1 MNFPFKSDV
10 APSAELSYLDELM
23 DFESGVDR
31 GPLSGKEYLIYAPG
45 KTGTVS
51 IYESIIEQ
59 LAKDIGYSSAV
70 NKMLHNHNNTSIV
83 SVIKNSSNL
92 SKREILDKC
101 IVRDLIELKKERGER
116 LNIITSFRDP
126 LKRAISGTFQQLDTL
141 VSRGDVSIPEISYD
155 DMYQRLMSNLQ
166 DFLVSK
172 HPLEEFHDGFFDVY
186 SFDHQLGNCCV
197 RFKEFNVLVLCLE
210 KSDSWE
216 NSLRDFTGFSNLTL
230 RKSNAVSQ
238 KVVASLHDQF
248 VDQLRMSR
256 DQIADIYYGDKPQ
269 HRQLS
274 WFYTKSEIEEMFK
287 KSVLRFGNAK

>member
-1 MNFPFKSDV
+1 MKLAFKSDV
-10 APSAELSYLDELM
+10 TPSDELSYLDELI
-23 DFESGVDR
+23 DFEGGFDR
-31 GPLSGKEYLIYAPG
+31 GPVSGKEYLVYAPG

-51 IYESIIEQ
+51 IYESIVEQ
-59 LAKDIGYSSAV
+59 LSKDVGYSSAV
-70 NKMLHNHNNTSIV
+70 RKMLHNHNNASIV
-83 SVIKNSSNL
+83 SVVRNFSSL
-92 SKREILDKC
+92 SKAELLNKN
-101 IVRDLIELKKERGER
+101 IVRDLIELKKERCESI
-116 LNIITSFRDP
+116 NIITSFRDP
-126 LKRAISGTFQQLDTL
+126 MKRAISGTFQQLDDL
-141 VSRGDVSIPEISYD
+141 VARGDVSISDVSYD
-155 DMYQRLMSNLQ
+155 DMYQRLMRNIQ

-186 SFDHQLGNCCV
+186 SFDHQSGNCCV
-197 RFKEFNVLVLCLE
+197 RFKEFDVLVLCLE

-230 RKSNAVSQ
+230 RKSNTVSQ

-274 WFYTKSEIEEMFK
+274 WFYTKSEIEEMFE